1 MAQPHDPKPA
11 LTRIM
16 HEDRGRLMAALV
28 GALGHFD
35 LAEEALADALE
46 SAMIH
51 WGRAGEPDRPQGW
64 LLRVARRKAI
74 DRIRRQTR
82 WRDRLP
88 DLDML
93 ARADEDAASDPAPD
107 IPDDRLRLIFTC
119 CHPALDPK
127 SRVALTLRTI
137 AGLSTAEIAR
147 AFLDQ
152 EPTMGQRLSRAKARI
167 AATGIPFAVP
177 GPEEWPD
184 RLNSVL
190 TVIYLVFNEGYA
202 ATAGDTQI
210 RAALCEEAIFLA
222 RLMAE
227 LTGDDPEVA
236 GLLSLMLTTHARR
249 PARMASVGTMIP
261 LDEQDRA
268 LWDKTLISEGL
279 AMLDRALVRLTPGP
293 CQIKAAISALHVQ
306 AASHAAT
313 DWRQMLLLYDS
324 LYRFEPTAVV
334 RLNRAVVVAQ
344 LGGLTAAIDELESL
358 SEPLEHYQPFHA
370 ARADLLSRAGQI
382 KAAQNAYSRAIELS
396 GTKAE
401 RAFLL
406 ARAKSLTGVAKKK
419 PGARPG

>member
-1 MAQPHDPKPA
+1 MAQPHDPQPA

-16 HEDRGRLMAALV
+16 HEGRGRLMAALV

-51 WGRAGEPDRPQGW
+51 WGRAGVPDLPQGW

-74 DRIRRQTR
+74 DRIRRQAR

-88 DLDML
+88 GLVML

-147 AFLDQ
+147 AFLDH

-177 GPEEWPD
+177 VPEEWPD
-184 RLNSVL
+184 RLNSVH

-249 PARMASVGTMIP
+249 PARMAAVGTMIP
-261 LDEQDRA
+261 LDEQDRT

-293 CQIKAAISALHVQ
+293 YQIKAAISALHVQ
-306 AASHAAT
+306 AVSHAAT
-313 DWRQMLLLYDS
+313 HWRQMLLLYAS
-324 LYRFEPTAVV
+324 LYRFEPTAVL

-344 LGGLTAAIDELESL
+344 LGGLTAALDKLESL

-370 ARADLLSRAGQI
+370 ARAHLLSRAGQI
-382 KAAQNAYSRAIELS
+382 KAAQNA
-396 GTKAE
+396 
-401 RAFLL
+401 
-406 ARAKSLTGVAKKK
+406 
-419 PGARPG
+419 